1 MAWALVTS
9 LSSVAASLTLMS
21 TSHRMVC
28 VSWSLSLSLR
38 AMWEAGDVRSLT
50 RYGNNEYPYTDQIP
64 FQNETGTVLTSS
76 SSFDLLVLIEPS
88 YWDFHPN
95 NPTYEYKINDW
106 FEGYLDVFNVAP
118 KPLVEWTMNNASI
131 EGLTIRDVNGM

>member
-1 MAWALVTS
+1 
-9 LSSVAASLTLMS
+9 MS
-21 TSHRMVC
+21 GHLPGMKK
-28 VSWSLSLSLR
+28 LNIK
-38 AMWEAGDVRSLT
+38 
-50 RYGNNEYPYTDQIP
+50 YQYTDQIP

-131 EGLTIRDVNGM
+131 EGLTIRDVNGMQSFDGHKKVFDLLN